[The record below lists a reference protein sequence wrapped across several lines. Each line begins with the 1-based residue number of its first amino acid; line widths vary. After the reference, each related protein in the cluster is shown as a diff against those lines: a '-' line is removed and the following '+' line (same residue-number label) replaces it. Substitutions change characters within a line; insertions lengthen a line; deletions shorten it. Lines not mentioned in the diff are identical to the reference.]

1 MTSHA
6 PQELI
11 MQDVGITEGD
21 FQDFIDNIE
30 PTSAGVLGFN
40 VTRIPVTEPQLVD
53 NGILHVTPAP
63 MILGGIGVKN
73 VETVREY
80 EAFGV
85 KLNDTDDII
94 SVSIVLAVVAII
106 YIGKSSIDY
115 WFAAKLEL
123 FKKKLDK
130 K

>member
-6 PQELI
+6 PPELI

-21 FQDFIDNIE
+21 FQYFIDNIE
-30 PTSAGVLGFN
+30 PTSAGVLGVN

>member
-6 PQELI
+6 PPELI

-21 FQDFIDNIE
+21 FQYFIDNIE